1 MPEKWKPSYD
11 TYKQS
16 LVDILVRAGVIY
28 PPTVTN
34 GSDRPELLKARTQHN
49 DLVEQIRS
57 AETRKEDTEQQLDK
71 DWGRDWEWKKLEGT
85 CVEQNT
91 GECVF
96 FVVPA
101 PAAKLLR
108 CCRQAD
114 WFCIHLGTHT
124 ACASLAKRLKSPTTT
139 MLVPVSDTSRAGAP
153 TALNRERTST
163 TSVSCTRTARDAGT
177 AHRGVR
183 RWASSLLS
191 GKKPTLT

>member
-91 GECVF
+91 GEYVF
-96 FVVPA
+96 RVVPA
-101 PAAKLLR
+101 EAAQPLHCGR
-108 CCRQAD
+108 IDSQAD
-114 WFCIHLGTHT
+114 WSCLLQVHVQRVLLRRSDSKVQQQQCSYQSRTLQGLG
-124 ACASLAKRLKSPTTT
+124 
-139 MLVPVSDTSRAGAP
+139 
-153 TALNRERTST
+153 
-163 TSVSCTRTARDAGT
+163 
-177 AHRGVR
+177 R
-183 RWASSLLS
+183 RRR
-191 GKKPTLT
+191 